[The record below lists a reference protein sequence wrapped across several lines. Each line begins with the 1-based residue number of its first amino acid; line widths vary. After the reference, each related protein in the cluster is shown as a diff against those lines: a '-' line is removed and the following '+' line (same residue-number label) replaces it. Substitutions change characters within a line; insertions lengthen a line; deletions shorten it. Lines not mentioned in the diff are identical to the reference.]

1 MATNILITGASSGIG
16 AALAEL
22 YAGSDITLF
31 LSGRNTERLD
41 GIAQIC
47 RKRGADARA
56 CVLDVTDRNAM
67 KEWIETCDA
76 EHPLDLIIAN
86 AGISSG
92 MQQHHVDSCDKE
104 ALSCQIH
111 AINVEGVQN
120 TVEPAIPLMKVRGQ
134 GQVAIMS
141 SLAGLRPLP
150 SAPAYS
156 ASKVAVRHYGEALR
170 HELQPFGIK
179 INVILPGFVESRIT
193 AQNTFK
199 MPLLMTA
206 SSAAEIIRKGLSRD
220 KARIA
225 FPFPMYA
232 MMWAIAALPIAVGD
246 IVLSSLPRKQ

>member
-1 MATNILITGASSGIG
+1 
-16 AALAEL
+16 
-22 YAGSDITLF
+22 
-31 LSGRNTERLD
+31 
-41 GIAQIC
+41 
-47 RKRGADARA
+47 
-56 CVLDVTDRNAM
+56 M
-67 KEWIETCDA
+67 KDWIEASDA
-76 EHPLDLIIAN
+76 DRPLDLIIAN

-92 MQQHHVDSCDKE
+92 VQRGHTNYPGEQVS
-104 ALSCQIH
+104 SQQIH
-111 AINVEGVQN
+111 AINVEGVKN
-120 TVEPAIPLMKVRGQ
+120 TVEPAVPLMQSRQRGQ
-134 GQVAIMS
+134 IAIMS

-156 ASKVAVRHYGEALR
+156 ASKVAIRHYGEALR